1 MTQLLTYP
9 DIDPQQWQAL
19 IDRSP
24 YATWF
29 QTKEA
34 YEFYASLPE
43 EMTPFAVGVVEASPK
58 SSPKGKDFQPTPNPF
73 NLPILNPSLEG
84 RTLDTTEQ
92 SPFPSGEGRGE
103 ANFAQVW
110 GAHTAD
116 STQYD
121 LLKEN
126 AVKNRKNPT
135 EAESVLWDMLKG
147 NKIGYHF
154 RRQHIILDYIVDFIC
169 LDKGLIIELDGGYHD
184 DPQQKEYD
192 KARTAHLQRLGYTEL
207 RFKNEELLCNPDA
220 VIQKITG
227 TLNNLPSLQGR
238 VGDRL
243 VGVIV
248 GYITRERNPIKQLLT
263 CRSIIIGG
271 PLLDEH
277 INNEALSAL
286 LSAIAQCKVE
296 GLKFKGTENSIAETT
311 ASSPHRLA
319 SDSDHASTPYT
330 LPPTPIF
337 IETRNFHD
345 YSRWKEVFKR
355 AGFAYQPHLNYHIN
369 TTSLDQ
375 VQSRI
380 GKHRWR
386 YIRLSMRDGAQIVAH
401 PTLEQVR
408 AFYTILQ
415 DLYRTKVRTPLW
427 SWEFFERLFH
437 TEHARYILVELDG
450 KIVGGTACVCLPGKA
465 VYEWYACGLDNCR
478 DDIRPL
484 SVAIWGEM
492 QYAAENGY
500 PLFDFMG
507 AGTPDQPY
515 GVRDFKAEFGGV
527 LVEHGR
533 FLCIRKPLLYW
544 IGKMGV
550 KWLKRRINK

>member
-1 MTQLLTYP
+1 MIFKYFCSKRKRSVFLLKKIMIQLLTYP
-9 DIDPQQWQAL
+9 DIDPQQWSELVQS
-19 IDRSP
+19 SP
-24 YATWF
+24 TATWF

-34 YEFYASLPE
+34 YQFYAAVSGMQAFAYGVAE
-43 EMTPFAVGVVEASPK
+43 EG
-58 SSPKGKDFQPTPNPF
+58 
-73 NLPILNPSLEG
+73 
-84 RTLDTTEQ
+84 
-92 SPFPSGEGRGE
+92 
-103 ANFAQVW
+103 
-110 GAHTAD
+110 
-116 STQYD
+116 
-121 LLKEN
+121 
-126 AVKNRKNPT
+126 
-135 EAESVLWDMLKG
+135 
-147 NKIGYHF
+147 
-154 RRQHIILDYIVDFIC
+154 
-169 LDKGLIIELDGGYHD
+169 
-184 DPQQKEYD
+184 
-192 KARTAHLQRLGYTEL
+192 
-207 RFKNEELLCNPDA
+207 
-220 VIQKITG
+220 
-227 TLNNLPSLQGR
+227 
-238 VGDRL
+238 RL

-248 GYITRERNPIKQLLT
+248 GYTTQEKCIFKQYFT
-263 CRSIIIGG
+263 ARTIIPGG
-271 PLLDEH
+271 PLLANCISET
-277 INNEALSAL
+277 ALAEL
-286 LSAIAQCKVE
+286 LNAVSQFKVE
-296 GLKFKGTENSIAETT
+296 SVKCKGDENGKAENLSSRLI

-330 LPPTPIF
+330 LHPTPIY

-345 YSRWKEVFKR
+345 YSKWRNIFE
-355 AGFAYQPHLNYHIN
+355 ANGFAYQPHLNYHVD

-375 VQSRI
+375 AQSRI

-386 YIRLSMRDGAQIVAH
+386 YIRLSMRDGATIVAN
-401 PTLEQVR
+401 PTLEQVQ

-450 KIVGGTACVCLPGKA
+450 QIVGGTACVCLPGKA

-507 AGTPDQPY
+507 AGTPDEPY
-515 GVRDFKAEFGGV
+515 GVRDFKAEFGGK

-544 IGKMGV
+544 IGKIGV
-550 KWLKRRINK
+550 KWLKKN